1 MHTADIRPITTKEYR
16 DMPEGPPY
24 FQLIEGDLYMSP
36 SPNFFHQ
43 SIIWNLAAAIDRYLE
58 KHPCGV
64 ARFAPSDV
72 ELSEISVFQPDLY
85 FVANERRHILT
96 EQGIAGAPD
105 LVVEVLSLRTEAYD
119 RGAKRLVYARSGV
132 KELWFIDPDDRAVD
146 VYDFT
151 KSVDEPAAKLVG
163 DDLLRS
169 SVLSGFEL
177 PLKQLFKK

>member
-1 MHTADIRPITTKEYR
+1 
-16 DMPEGPPY
+16 MPEGPPY

-36 SPNFFHQ
+36 SPSFFHQ
-43 SIIWNLAAAIDRYLE
+43 SIIWNLAAAIDRHLE

-72 ELSEISVFQPDLY
+72 ELSETSVFQPDLY
-85 FVANERRHILT
+85 FVANDRVHILT
-96 EQGIAGAPD
+96 EQGVAGAPD

-132 KELWFIDPDDRAVD
+132 KELWFIEPHNQTVE

-151 KSVDEPAAKLVG
+151 KSADEPAARLG
-163 DDLLRS
+163 GNDLLKS
-169 SVLSGFEL
+169 SVLAGFEL
-177 PLKQLFKK
+177 PLKKLFKK

>member
-1 MHTADIRPITTKEYR
+1 
-16 DMPEGPPY
+16 MPEGPPY

-105 LVVEVLSLRTEAYD
+105 LVVEVLSVRTEAYD
-119 RGAKRLVYARSGV
+119 RGAKRLVYARGGV
-132 KELWFIDPDDRAVD
+132 KELWFIDPENQEVE

-151 KSVDEPAAKLVG
+151 RSADQPAAHLAGK
-163 DDLLRS
+163 DLLKS
-169 SVLSGFEL
+169 SVLPGFEM
-177 PLKQLFKK
+177 PLNQLFKK